1 MDLFLLFYRNQK
13 GFEQNGHPPGE
24 VKRRLRGVIIR
35 NDKRAKLLL
44 LTALVLQ
51 RTNLMALGRF
61 DTRHATQKK
70 SGNPICNPTTSPTA
84 PSFIVTVLVAM
95 LRATHSDSSGRAL
108 YVELLNVIHVIA
120 HCYKQIEE

>member
-1 MDLFLLFYRNQK
+1 
-13 GFEQNGHPPGE
+13 
-24 VKRRLRGVIIR
+24 
-35 NDKRAKLLL
+35 LL

-108 YVELLNVIHVIA
+108 YVEPLNVIHAIA
-120 HCYKQIEE
+120 HCYKQVEE